1 MVLKKRCDAVFEG
14 GGVRGIGLVGAVYQM
29 ERSGYT
35 FGNVAGSS
43 AGAIIASL
51 LAAGYTGEE
60 IYEEMKR
67 VNYFK
72 FKEKHLLDY
81 FGIVGKLLSIL
92 FHFGIYS
99 ADYFEQWLT
108 ELLSRKGVYT
118 FGDLKCGSH
127 TGHCKYKLQVTAS
140 DITDEELL
148 VFPRDF
154 HKFGIMADMYPI
166 AKAVRMS
173 MSIPVFYEP
182 FILRD
187 QSGKKHYIADGGMLS
202 NYPMWLL
209 DEGTT
214 EPQYPTI
221 GFKFCEQKECS
232 TLCKC
237 NRMNIVEYMGQLVST
252 MMDVYDKGYIA
263 HSQGDLQRS
272 IQIPVHI
279 TVNGTDQ
286 KIRTTDFAITSEESQ
301 ALFQNGVNAATEFLQ
316 RWDFHEWKQKYRLS
330 EKNKTDR

>member
-1 MVLKKRCDAVFEG
+1 
-14 GGVRGIGLVGAVYQM
+14 
-29 ERSGYT
+29 
-35 FGNVAGSS
+35 
-43 AGAIIASL
+43 
-51 LAAGYTGEE
+51 
-60 IYEEMKR
+60 
-67 VNYFK
+67 
-72 FKEKHLLDY
+72 
-81 FGIVGKLLSIL
+81 
-92 FHFGIYS
+92 
-99 ADYFEQWLT
+99 
-108 ELLSRKGVYT
+108 
-118 FGDLKCGSH
+118 
-127 TGHCKYKLQVTAS
+127 
-140 DITDEELL
+140 
-148 VFPRDF
+148 
-154 HKFGIMADMYPI
+154 
-166 AKAVRMS
+166 
-173 MSIPVFYEP
+173 
-182 FILRD
+182 
-187 QSGKKHYIADGGMLS
+187 
-202 NYPMWLL
+202 MWLL

-232 TLCKC
+232 TLCTC